1 SKRDLS
7 SLIQVFTSG
16 EALNTEQVR
25 RFKGIF
31 YNVQQTKLINL
42 YGPTEATVDVT
53 YYDCDLEKEPML
65 IPIGRPI
72 DNTELYVLDQYQ
84 QVVPIGVA
92 GELYLGGVGLA
103 RGYFNRPDLT
113 TERFISHPFKNG
125 ERLYRTGDLVR
136 YMNDRN
142 LEYIGRI
149 DNQVKIRG
157 FRIELGEI
165 EAALHDHLSVKEAV
179 VLVREDRPGD
189 KQLVAYVVG
198 EGDTGEWREYLKK
211 QLPHYMVPAYFF
223 QIEGMPLTPNG
234 KVNRKALLE
243 LEEQFISEDITSSRT
258 PVEELIVSVWSQVL
272 GIKNISVQASFFE
285 IGGHSL
291 LATRVVSRLQEI
303 FQIELPV
310 RELFE
315 YTTVESLAKRLEQL
329 RKGDK
334 KREIPPLIPMER
346 GEAIPLS
353 YAQQRLWFIDQFT
366 PNSALYNMPM
376 VCRLTGNWLLEALET
391 GWNQL
396 IERHESLRTVFQ
408 EVNGQPVQQIEPYA
422 FQSIPKTDL
431 TMLSAE
437 DREEEV

>member
-1 SKRDLS
+1 M
-7 SLIQVFTSG
+7 
-16 EALNTEQVR
+16 
-25 RFKGIF
+25 
-31 YNVQQTKLINL
+31 
-42 YGPTEATVDVT
+42 DVT

-113 TERFISHPFKNG
+113 TERFIPHPFKDG

-157 FRIELGEI
+157 FRIELGEF
-165 EAALHDHLSVKEAV
+165 EALHDHSSVKEAV
-179 VLVREDRPGD
+179 VLVKEDRPGD
-189 KQLVAYVVG
+189 KQLIAYVVG

-223 QIEGMPLTPNG
+223 KIEGMPLTPNG

-272 GIKNISVQASFFE
+272 GIKILMF
-285 IGGHSL
+285 
-291 LATRVVSRLQEI
+291 R
-303 FQIELPV
+303 
-310 RELFE
+310 
-315 YTTVESLAKRLEQL
+315 
-329 RKGDK
+329 
-334 KREIPPLIPMER
+334 IP
-346 GEAIPLS
+346 
-353 YAQQRLWFIDQFT
+353 F
-366 PNSALYNMPM
+366 
-376 VCRLTGNWLLEALET
+376 
-391 GWNQL
+391 
-396 IERHESLRTVFQ
+396 
-408 EVNGQPVQQIEPYA
+408 
-422 FQSIPKTDL
+422 
-431 TMLSAE
+431 
-437 DREEEV
+437 

>member
-1 SKRDLS
+1 MELYNSKRDVS

-113 TERFISHPFKNG
+113 TERFIPHPFKDG

-149 DNQVKIRG
+149 DN
-157 FRIELGEI
+157 
-165 EAALHDHLSVKEAV
+165 
-179 VLVREDRPGD
+179 
-189 KQLVAYVVG
+189 
-198 EGDTGEWREYLKK
+198 
-211 QLPHYMVPAYFF
+211 
-223 QIEGMPLTPNG
+223 
-234 KVNRKALLE
+234 
-243 LEEQFISEDITSSRT
+243 
-258 PVEELIVSVWSQVL
+258 
-272 GIKNISVQASFFE
+272 
-285 IGGHSL
+285 
-291 LATRVVSRLQEI
+291 
-303 FQIELPV
+303 
-310 RELFE
+310 
-315 YTTVESLAKRLEQL
+315 
-329 RKGDK
+329 
-334 KREIPPLIPMER
+334 
-346 GEAIPLS
+346 
-353 YAQQRLWFIDQFT
+353 
-366 PNSALYNMPM
+366 
-376 VCRLTGNWLLEALET
+376 
-391 GWNQL
+391 
-396 IERHESLRTVFQ
+396 
-408 EVNGQPVQQIEPYA
+408 
-422 FQSIPKTDL
+422 
-431 TMLSAE
+431 
-437 DREEEV
+437 